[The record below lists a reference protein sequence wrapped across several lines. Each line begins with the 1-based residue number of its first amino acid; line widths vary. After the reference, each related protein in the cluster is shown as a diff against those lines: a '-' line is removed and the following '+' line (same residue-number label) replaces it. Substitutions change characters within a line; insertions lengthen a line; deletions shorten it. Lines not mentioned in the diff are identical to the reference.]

1 MMDRLLYVAARILV
15 GILQSLPLTW
25 VARLGRYGG
34 AVVHLVDRRHRR
46 VARENLRR
54 CFGAEMSEHALRELE
69 RENFRRIGENFACAV
84 KTASMTDEQ
93 IKDCLEW
100 TGMIQAEDI
109 RDRADGRGI
118 IVAIGHFGNFELYA
132 RASLYVQGF
141 RCATTYRG
149 LRQPALDRLLQSMRA
164 KSGCLYFERRA
175 DGEVLREALN
185 TQPLMLGLLVDQHA
199 GDRGLPARF
208 FGQECST
215 SAAPGVYAWRY
226 RLPLFTAVCYRIG
239 LGRWRIEFGP
249 EIPTRID
256 GSPRPAVE
264 IADDINRAFEA
275 AIRRDPANWF
285 WVHRRWKPVQRRMS
299 PAAASEEHLPSVPT
313 S

>member
-1 MMDRLLYVAARILV
+1 MMDRLLYLVARILI
-15 GILQSLPLTW
+15 GMLQSLPLNW
-25 VARLGRYGG
+25 VARLGRCGG
-34 AVVHLVDRRHRR
+34 AMVHRVDGRHRR

-54 CFGAEMSEHALRELE
+54 CMGNELSEAALRQLE

-84 KTASMTDEQ
+84 KTASMTDDQ
-93 IKDCLEW
+93 IKACLDW
-100 TGMIQAEDI
+100 TGQVQAENI
-109 RDRADGRGI
+109 RDRAGGRGV

-132 RASLYVQGF
+132 RASLFVPGF
-141 RCATTYRG
+141 QYATTYRG
-149 LRQPALDRLLQSMRA
+149 LRQPALDRLLQTMRA

-175 DGEVLREALN
+175 DGKVLREALN

-215 SAAPGVYAWRY
+215 SAAPGVYALRY
-226 RLPLFTAVCYRIG
+226 HLPLYAAVCYRIG

-249 EIPTRID
+249 EIPTRIE
-256 GSPRPAVE
+256 GAPRPAVE
-264 IADDINRAFEA
+264 IAEDINRAFEA

-299 PAAASEEHLPSVPT
+299 RAAASEEHLPSAPSV
-313 S
+313 

>member
-1 MMDRLLYVAARILV
+1 MDHLLYLVARMLIGL
-15 GILQSLPLTW
+15 LQSLPLTW

-34 AVVHLVDRRHRR
+34 SVVHMFDRRHRR

-54 CFGAEMSEHALRELE
+54 CFGREMSAAALLRIE

-93 IKDCLEW
+93 IKARLEW
-100 TGMIQAEDI
+100 SGMIQAEDI

-118 IVAIGHFGNFELYA
+118 LVAIGHFGNFELYA
-132 RASLYVQGF
+132 RVQLFLEGF
-141 RCATTYRG
+141 HPATTYRG
-149 LRQPALDRLLQSMRA
+149 LHQPALDRLLQALRE

-175 DGEVLREALN
+175 DGEALREALN
-185 TQPLMLGLLVDQHA
+185 TRPLILGLLVDQHA

-226 RLPLFTAVCYRIG
+226 QLPLFTAVCYRIG
-239 LGRWRIEFGP
+239 LGRWRIELGS
-249 EIPTRID
+249 EIPTRIN
-256 GSPRPAVE
+256 GVPRAAVA
-264 IADDINRAFEA
+264 IAEDINRAFEV

-285 WVHRRWKPVQRRMS
+285 WVHRRWKPVQRRMGRAPNS
-299 PAAASEEHLPSVPT
+299 EGRLPATPS